1 MLCTSEAWDVLP
13 IQDKADIIALM
24 PQTIP
29 VVPRTAT
36 SDSRPDALFLAN
48 SDNFNFDCGQYV
60 DHLRNGQHDPRW
72 ILEAMDAHDQHNN
85 GDFDSLIQEK
95 FTHDWEEEW
104 PTESKDGEDQEGEDG
119 EGGEEVVNGEEGEQ
133 SDTNA

>member
-29 VVPRTAT
+29 TVRSG
-36 SDSRPDALFLAN
+36 SDNRPDPSFLAN
-48 SDNFNFDCGQYV
+48 DDNFNFDCGLYV
-60 DHLRNGQHDPRW
+60 GQLRSGQHDPKW
-72 ILEAMDAHDQHNN
+72 IREAMDAHDQHSN

-95 FTHDWEEEW
+95 FTHDWEEQW
-104 PTESKDGEDQEGEDG
+104 PEEPKDEEYQEGEDG
-119 EGGEEVVNGEEGEQ
+119 EGGEEGEQ
-133 SDTNA
+133 SDQNA